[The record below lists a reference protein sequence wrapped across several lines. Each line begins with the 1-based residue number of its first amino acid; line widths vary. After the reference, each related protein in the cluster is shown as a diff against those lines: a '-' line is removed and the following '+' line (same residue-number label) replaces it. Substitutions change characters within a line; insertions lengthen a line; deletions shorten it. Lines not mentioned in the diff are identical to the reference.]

1 MVILRVQTRPCPR
14 KDKQE
19 ITIVLKLYVLSTH
32 GKFASVNLMD
42 YGKFPCMNLGHG
54 WRLGHMWEM
63 TLYEPGSI
71 FASPAAGT
79 DAGSIDG
86 AASERAS

>member
-1 MVILRVQTRPCPR
+1 M
-14 KDKQE
+14 
-19 ITIVLKLYVLSTH
+19 
-32 GKFASVNLMD
+32 G
-42 YGKFPCMNLGHG
+42 YGQFPCMNLGNG
-54 WRLGHMWEM
+54 WRLGHMWEID
-63 TLYEPGSI
+63 LYEPGFL

>member
-1 MVILRVQTRPCPR
+1 
-14 KDKQE
+14 
-19 ITIVLKLYVLSTH
+19 
-32 GKFASVNLMD
+32 
-42 YGKFPCMNLGHG
+42 
-54 WRLGHMWEM
+54 MWEIY
-63 TLYEPGSI
+63 LYEPGFL